1 MPKTAPTLGA
11 ASSVEALNVDAA
23 WDVTGN
29 AGATGDAVVV
39 DDAVADAVAD
49 ADADVGA
56 AGDADA
62 DADD

>member
-11 ASSVEALNVDAA
+11 ATSVEALYVDAAA

-39 DDAVADAVAD
+39 ADAD

-56 AGDADA
+56 AGDAEA